1 MAEVSA
7 LRGVPGTTLP
17 RAARRRM
24 APGRRNREKRVTPPR
39 GGLAP
44 AGALA
49 HSPGM
54 DADKDLSI
62 PCPAC
67 GGRAVLTGR

>member
-1 MAEVSA
+1 M
-7 LRGVPGTTLP
+7 
-17 RAARRRM
+17 
-24 APGRRNREKRVTPPR
+24 TPPR